1 MKNTFAPRNSLQIND
16 AGETF
21 RKFQY
26 PESMDSS
33 RLMIRY
39 KEDGGIEKD
48 GLIEIR
54 RGVKDLSLG
63 NDSYAQVCILVDNDR
78 YLKGIAVYSDGKD
91 MPDGIDVIFNTNKGK
106 NVPMREVL
114 KDAEKNLK
122 KDPDNP
128 FGSTIKANGQSM
140 YIGGDGKEHLSL
152 INKRTSEGDWDD
164 WQNSVSAQFLSNEC
178 DSAAVHSHVIIPVSS
193 MKDDEIYAPKY
204 EDGTK
209 LALVHCPHGG
219 IFEIPVLTVNNKQA
233 QAKKMIPK
241 DAVDAVGIN
250 SKVASK
256 LSGADFDGDAVIC
269 IPIDNGNIIK
279 K

>member
-1 MKNTFAPRNSLQIND
+1 MKITFAPRNSLQIDD

-91 MPDGIDVIFNTNKGK
+91 MPDGVDVIFNTNKGK

-140 YIGGDGKEHLSL
+140 YIGGDGKEYLSL
-152 INKRTSEGDWDD
+152 INKRTSEGDWGN
-164 WQNSVSAQFLSNEC
+164 WQ
-178 DSAAVHSHVIIPVSS
+178 DSAAVHLHVIIPVSS
-193 MKDDEIYAPKY
+193 MKDDEIYAPEY

-209 LALVHCPHGG
+209 LALVHYPLHYPHGG
-219 IFEIPVLTVNNKQA
+219 IFEIPVLTVNNKQT
-233 QAKKMIPK
+233 QAKKMMPK
-241 DAVDAVGIN
+241 DAIDAVGIN

-256 LSGADFDGDAVIC
+256 LSGVDFDGDAVIC

>member
-1 MKNTFAPRNSLQIND
+1 MKITFAPRNSLQIDD

-78 YLKGIAVYSDGKD
+78 YLKGMAVYSDGED
-91 MPDGIDVIFNTNKGK
+91 MPDGVDVIFNTNKGK

-128 FGSTIKANGQSM
+128 FGSTIKANGQST
-140 YIGGDGKEHLSL
+140 YIGDDGKEHLSL
-152 INKRTSEGDWDD
+152 INKRASEGDGDD
-164 WQNSVSAQFLSNEC
+164 WK
-178 DSAAVHSHVIIPVSS
+178 DAVHLHVIIPVSS

-241 DAVDAVGIN
+241 DAIDAVGIN

-256 LSGADFDGDAVIC
+256 LLGADFDGDAVIC

>member
-1 MKNTFAPRNSLQIND
+1 MKNTFAPRNSLQIDD

-91 MPDGIDVIFNTNKGK
+91 MPDGVDVIFNTNKGK

-152 INKRTSEGDWDD
+152 INKRTSEGDWQD
-164 WQNSVSAQFLSNEC
+164 SV
-178 DSAAVHSHVIIPVSS
+178 AVHLHVIIPVSS

-209 LALVHCPHGG
+209 LALVHYPLHYPRGG
-219 IFEIPVLTVNNKQA
+219 IFVIPVLTVNNKQA
-233 QAKKMIPK
+233 QAKKMMPK
-241 DAVDAVGIN
+241 DAIDAVGIN
-250 SKVASK
+250 SKVASQ